1 MNVAI
6 LGASPKPERFA
17 YKALKM
23 LVEYSHKPYLVNP
36 NAKVDKIEGHVV
48 YASLADIPDPID
60 TLTLYVG
67 PAISTPLE
75 KEIIALKPR
84 RVIFNPGSENSVL
97 AKALIEAKI
106 KVIENCTL
114 VMLRSGN
121 W

>member
-23 LVEYSHKPYLVNP
+23 LLEYSHKVYLVNP
-36 NAKVDKIEGHVV
+36 NAQVETIEGHPV
-48 YASLADIPDPID
+48 YKSMADIPDPID

-67 PAISTPLE
+67 PAISTTLE

-84 RVIFNPGSENSVL
+84 RVVFNPGSENTIL
-97 AKALIEAKI
+97 AKALLEAKI

-114 VMLRSGN
+114 VMLRSDN

>member
-23 LVEYSHKPYLVNP
+23 LLEYSHKPYLVNP
-36 NAKVDKIEGHVV
+36 NATLRTIEGLPV
-48 YASLADIPDPID
+48 YASLADIPDSID

-67 PAISTPLE
+67 AAISTPLE
-75 KEIIALKPR
+75 KEIVALKPR
-84 RVIFNPGSENSVL
+84 RVVFNPGSENTIL